1 MRCVA
6 KSTAPSSLAPL
17 ALSTSPSTPNS
28 RVAAKGTVHVLAH
41 VPSST
46 CRLSYRGFHL
56 PTGPEH
62 PWYHPSPE
70 LLDAADAAWHAAAK
84 VNKELEE
91 LEPVI
96 LAPTSIQ
103 PYTVASN
110 GHNVTQTPIRE
121 SQAAKP
127 HKSSCMHPQ
136 LALLFV
142 VFIWV

>member
-1 MRCVA
+1 MYWPTCPPQHVVCRTQA
-6 KSTAPSSLAPL
+6 SIYQ
-17 ALSTSPSTPNS
+17 
-28 RVAAKGTVHVLAH
+28 RVQNTL
-41 VPSST
+41 
-46 CRLSYRGFHL
+46 R
-56 PTGPEH
+56 
-62 PWYHPSPE
+62 WYHPSPE